1 LDTNL
6 QKYIAFVETIELGS
20 FTKAAKKL
28 NYSQSGISRMIA
40 DLEKEW
46 NISLLDRNK
55 SGLSLTSDGKFLYS
69 YIKNLN
75 NDYQK
80 LMSAVD
86 ELNGLQSGTIRI
98 GTFSSVATHWLPKI
112 IAAFKKDYPKIEFE
126 LLLGDYHEIEEW
138 ITNGRVDLGFIRTP
152 NSKNFDTIP
161 LEQDPLMVILPEDS
175 PFKDYTEFPTDK
187 LNDMKFILLD
197 KNRNSLLI
205 DYFEENNI
213 HPDIQFT
220 TWDDYAIMSMVENG
234 LGISILPK
242 LILQKCSYKILA
254 KPLSKPLNRQIS
266 VAMKNRQ
273 TMSLA
278 SQKLLDYLTY
288 RAK

>member
-1 LDTNL
+1 MDTNL

-20 FTKAAKKL
+20 FTKAATKL
-28 NYSQSGISRMIA
+28 NYSQSGISRMIS

-46 NISLLDRNK
+46 NISLLERNK

-80 LMSAVD
+80 LMTAVD
-86 ELNGLQSGTIRI
+86 GLNGLQSGTVRI

-112 IAAFKKDYPKIEFE
+112 MSAFKKDYPKIEFE

-138 ITNGRVDLGFIRTP
+138 IANGRVDLGFIRTP
-152 NSKNFDTIP
+152 ASKKFDTIQ
-161 LEQDPLMVILPEDS
+161 LEQDPLMVVLPEDS
-175 PFKDYTEFPTDK
+175 PFKDYSEFPTDK
-187 LNDMKFILLD
+187 LNDIKFILLD
-197 KNRNSLLI
+197 KNGNSFLH
-205 DYFEENNI
+205 DYFKENSI

-234 LGISILPK
+234 LGVSILPK
-242 LILQKCSYKILA
+242 LILQRCSYKILA
-254 KPLSKPLNRQIS
+254 KPLSKPLYRQIS
-266 VAMKNRQ
+266 VAAKNLQ

-278 SQKLLDYLTY
+278 SQKLLEYLIY
-288 RAK
+288 R